1 MGLLDFLKNPKK
13 AELNDGKDLNTMTTE
28 KANDLLKQ
36 LSGGD
41 ITHKKKVI
49 DNLVVVSSAS
59 GGAGASTI
67 VANIAYT
74 AATEHSLRV
83 LVIDLNLLL
92 PTQHMY
98 FGIKQDIS
106 KPDLTGYLLGKNTLG
121 DAIEQGSCA
130 SVLFANNRGL
140 MDYINCESDQSVSN
154 FEKAL
159 DGLRSLYDLIIIDCP
174 MKVENTICNY
184 AFYLADQ
191 IYFVWDEGISSI
203 ANTEKIRRNMASS
216 GIDAYTKTKVILNK
230 RTSIR
235 YSDYPLKKLNLELTQ
250 IIPFE
255 PSVILSSLSSEIF
268 CDKGASRSPNAAYF
282 CGGIQQ
288 LTDKILKIGGLAK

>member
-1 MGLLDFLKNPKK
+1 MGLLDFMKKPK
-13 AELNDGKDLNTMTTE
+13 AGDNNTKDFNSITSE

-36 LSGGD
+36 LSGG
-41 ITHKKKVI
+41 KVQYRKRVI
-49 DNLVVVSSAS
+49 DNIIVVSSAS

-67 VANIAYT
+67 VANLAYT
-74 AATEHSLRV
+74 AATEHSMRV

-98 FGIKQDIS
+98 FGIKQTIS
-106 KPDLTGYLLGKNTLG
+106 KPDLVGYLLGKNTLG

-140 MDYINCESDQSVSN
+140 MDYINCESDPSIAN
-154 FEKAL
+154 FEKAIE
-159 DGLRSLYDLIIIDCP
+159 GLRTLYDLIIIDSP

-184 AFYLADQ
+184 AFYLSDQ
-191 IYFVWDEGISSI
+191 IYFVWDEGIGSI

-230 RTSIR
+230 RTGIH
-235 YSDYPLKKLNLELTQ
+235 YSDYPLKKLNLELVQ
-250 IIPFE
+250 VIPFE
-255 PSVILSSLSSEIF
+255 QAVILSSLSSEIF

-288 LTDKILKIGGLAK
+288 LTKKVLQIGGLAE

>member
-1 MGLLDFLKNPKK
+1 MGLLDFMKKPK
-13 AELNDGKDLNTMTTE
+13 AGDNNTKDFNSITSE

-36 LSGGD
+36 LSGG
-41 ITHKKKVI
+41 KVQYRKRVI
-49 DNLVVVSSAS
+49 DNIIVVSSAS

-67 VANIAYT
+67 VANLAYT
-74 AATEHSLRV
+74 AATEHSMRV

-98 FGIKQDIS
+98 FGIKQTIS
-106 KPDLTGYLLGKNTLG
+106 KPDLVGYLLGKNTLG

-140 MDYINCESDQSVSN
+140 MDYINCESDPSVAN
-154 FEKAL
+154 FEKAIE
-159 DGLRSLYDLIIIDCP
+159 GLRTLYDLIIIDSP

-184 AFYLADQ
+184 AFYLSDQ
-191 IYFVWDEGISSI
+191 IYFVWDEGIGSI

-230 RTSIR
+230 RTGIH
-235 YSDYPLKKLNLELTQ
+235 YSDYPLKKLNLELVQ
-250 IIPFE
+250 VIPFE
-255 PSVILSSLSSEIF
+255 QAVILSSLSSEIF

-288 LTDKILKIGGLAK
+288 LTKKVLQIGGLAE

>member
-1 MGLLDFLKNPKK
+1 MGLLDFMKKPK
-13 AELNDGKDLNTMTTE
+13 AGDNNTKDFNSITSE

-36 LSGGD
+36 LSGG
-41 ITHKKKVI
+41 KVQYRKRVI
-49 DNLVVVSSAS
+49 DNIIVVSSAS

-67 VANIAYT
+67 VANLAYT
-74 AATEHSLRV
+74 AATEHSMRV

-98 FGIKQDIS
+98 FGIKQTIS
-106 KPDLTGYLLGKNTLG
+106 KPDLVGYLLGKNTLG

-140 MDYINCESDQSVSN
+140 MDYINCESDPSIAN
-154 FEKAL
+154 FEKAIE
-159 DGLRSLYDLIIIDCP
+159 GLRTLYDLIIIDSP

-184 AFYLADQ
+184 AFYLSDQ
-191 IYFVWDEGISSI
+191 IYFVWDEGIGSI

-230 RTSIR
+230 RTGIH
-235 YSDYPLKKLNLELTQ
+235 YSDYPLKKLNLELVQ
-250 IIPFE
+250 VIPFE
-255 PSVILSSLSSEIF
+255 QAVILSSLSSEIF

-288 LTDKILKIGGLAK
+288 LTTKVLQIGGLAE

>member
-1 MGLLDFLKNPKK
+1 MGLLDFMKKPK
-13 AELNDGKDLNTMTTE
+13 AGDNNTKDFNSITSE

-36 LSGGD
+36 LSGG
-41 ITHKKKVI
+41 KVQYRKRVI
-49 DNLVVVSSAS
+49 DNIIVVSSAS

-67 VANIAYT
+67 VANLAYT
-74 AATEHSLRV
+74 AATEHSMRV

-98 FGIKQDIS
+98 FGIKQTIS
-106 KPDLTGYLLGKNTLG
+106 KPDLVGYLLGKNTLG

-130 SVLFANNRGL
+130 SLLFANNRGL
-140 MDYINCESDQSVSN
+140 MDYINCESDPSVAN
-154 FEKAL
+154 FEKAIE
-159 DGLRSLYDLIIIDCP
+159 GLRTLYDLIIIDSP

-184 AFYLADQ
+184 AFYLSDQ
-191 IYFVWDEGISSI
+191 IYFVWDEGIGSI

-230 RTSIR
+230 RTGIH
-235 YSDYPLKKLNLELTQ
+235 YSDYPLKKLNLELVQ
-250 IIPFE
+250 VIPFE
-255 PSVILSSLSSEIF
+255 QAVILSSLSSEIF

-288 LTDKILKIGGLAK
+288 LTTKVLQIGGLAE

>member
-1 MGLLDFLKNPKK
+1 MGLLDFMKKPK
-13 AELNDGKDLNTMTTE
+13 AGDNNTKDFNSITSE

-36 LSGGD
+36 LSGG
-41 ITHKKKVI
+41 KVQYRKRVI
-49 DNLVVVSSAS
+49 DNIIVVSSAS

-67 VANIAYT
+67 VANLAYT
-74 AATEHSLRV
+74 AATEHSMRV

-98 FGIKQDIS
+98 FGIKQTIS
-106 KPDLTGYLLGKNTLG
+106 KPDLVGYLLGKNTLG

-140 MDYINCESDQSVSN
+140 MDYINCESDPSVAN
-154 FEKAL
+154 FEKAIE
-159 DGLRSLYDLIIIDCP
+159 GLRTLYDLIIIDSP

-184 AFYLADQ
+184 AFYLSDQ
-191 IYFVWDEGISSI
+191 IYFVWDEGIGSI

-230 RTSIR
+230 RTGIH
-235 YSDYPLKKLNLELTQ
+235 YSDYPLKKLNLELVQ
-250 IIPFE
+250 VVPFE
-255 PSVILSSLSSEIF
+255 QAVILSSLSSEIF

-288 LTDKILKIGGLAK
+288 LTTKVLQIGGLAE

>member
-1 MGLLDFLKNPKK
+1 MGLLDFMKKPK
-13 AELNDGKDLNTMTTE
+13 AGDNNTKDFNSITSE

-36 LSGGD
+36 LSGG
-41 ITHKKKVI
+41 KVQYRKRVI
-49 DNLVVVSSAS
+49 DNIIVVSSAS

-67 VANIAYT
+67 VANLAYT
-74 AATEHSLRV
+74 AATEHSMRV

-98 FGIKQDIS
+98 FGIKQTIS
-106 KPDLTGYLLGKNTLG
+106 KPDLVGYLLGKNTLG

-140 MDYINCESDQSVSN
+140 MDYINCESDPSVAN
-154 FEKAL
+154 FEKAIE
-159 DGLRSLYDLIIIDCP
+159 GLRTLYDLIIIDSP

-184 AFYLADQ
+184 AFYLSDQ
-191 IYFVWDEGISSI
+191 IYFVWDEGIGSI

-230 RTSIR
+230 RTGIH
-235 YSDYPLKKLNLELTQ
+235 YSDYPLKKLNLELVQ
-250 IIPFE
+250 VIPFE
-255 PSVILSSLSSEIF
+255 QAVILSSLSSEIF

-282 CGGIQQ
+282 CGEIQQ
-288 LTDKILKIGGLAK
+288 LTTKVLQIGGLAE